1 MVLNLLNL
9 KNQDFEADT
18 KVFVIEFDNIS
29 SPKDLVH
36 YLIKI
41 NMRKLAYFNEQNLSK
56 SAKRIWNL

>member
-36 YLIKI
+36 YLIEI
-41 NMRKLAYFNEQNLSK
+41 NMRKLPYFNEQNLSK
-56 SAKRIWNL
+56 SAKRILNL